1 MNKINYNPD
10 ILACLA
16 SLSNDEVFTQPKVVS
31 EMLDLLPQQLW
42 TDKNAK
48 FLDPVSKTGIFL
60 REIAKRLM
68 KGLEKQIP
76 DKQKR
81 INHILTNQLYGIAIT
96 ELTALISRRSL
107 YCSKTANGKYSV
119 CTTFT
124 NKEGNIKFNNI
135 KHTWENGRCEYCGA
149 SKEIYDRGDELESHA
164 YEFIHIDKPEEM
176 FKMKFDVIIGN
187 PPYQLSDGGGR
198 ESSAVPLYHKF
209 VEQAKKLNPS
219 YLIMII
225 PARWYAGGKGL
236 DEFRKS
242 MLNDDRLAQIHDFPE
257 TSDCFPG
264 LNIRGGVC
272 YFLWGKYH
280 KGDCLVVNH
289 RRGVI
294 VSSVK
299 RPLLEEKSDVFVRY
313 NQAISILRK
322 VRDTKDKTL
331 ETDVS
336 ARNPFGIAS
345 NFEDFKKGKSTSEN
359 IKLYR
364 FGEPGYIRRDQV
376 LKSSNLI
383 NKWKVIVSKAS
394 PGGDEYP
401 HQVLTYPIIAEPGA
415 VCTETYLIIKE
426 AKSEQEAK
434 NIISYI
440 TTKFF
445 RFMVSL
451 IKNTQNISR
460 AVYAFVPIQD
470 FEKSW
475 TDEELYKKYNLTKEE
490 IDFIEGM
497 IKPLNSKS
505 IEGRVIGEEND
516 SEDN

>member
-1 MNKINYNPD
+1 MNKNNYNPD

-135 KHTWENGRCEYCGA
+135 KHTWENGRCAYCGA

-187 PPYQLSDGGGR
+187 PPYQLSDGGAQA
-198 ESSAVPLYHKF
+198 SAIPLYHKF
-209 VEQAKKLNPS
+209 VQQAKKLNPRF
-219 YLIMII
+219 IVMII
-225 PARWYAGGKGL
+225 PARWYSGGKGL
-236 DEFRKS
+236 DDFRNE
-242 MLNDDRLAQIHDFPE
+242 MLNDERIAELHDFPD

-264 LNIRGGVC
+264 VNIRGGVC
-272 YFLWGKYH
+272 YFLWQKDH
-280 KGDCLVVNH
+280 KGPCKIITHKSGRL
-289 RRGVI
+289 GEP
-294 VSSVK
+294 VK
-299 RPLLEEKSDVFVRY
+299 RPLFSVF
-313 NQAISILRK
+313 
-322 VRDTKDKTL
+322 
-331 ETDVS
+331 
-336 ARNPFGIAS
+336 
-345 NFEDFKKGKSTSEN
+345 
-359 IKLYR
+359 
-364 FGEPGYIRRDQV
+364 
-376 LKSSNLI
+376 
-383 NKWKVIVSKAS
+383 
-394 PGGDEYP
+394 
-401 HQVLTYPIIAEPGA
+401 
-415 VCTETYLIIKE
+415 
-426 AKSEQEAK
+426 
-434 NIISYI
+434 
-440 TTKFF
+440 
-445 RFMVSL
+445 
-451 IKNTQNISR
+451 
-460 AVYAFVPIQD
+460 
-470 FEKSW
+470 
-475 TDEELYKKYNLTKEE
+475 
-490 IDFIEGM
+490 
-497 IKPLNSKS
+497 
-505 IEGRVIGEEND
+505 
-516 SEDN
+516 